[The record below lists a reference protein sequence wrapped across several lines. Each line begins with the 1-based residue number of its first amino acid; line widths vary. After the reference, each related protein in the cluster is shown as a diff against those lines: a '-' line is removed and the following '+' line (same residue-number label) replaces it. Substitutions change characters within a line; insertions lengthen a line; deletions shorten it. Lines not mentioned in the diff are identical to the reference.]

1 MSEIEELTNRINE
14 LESKIV
20 ELELKKSKNKLTT
33 VLEPA
38 TCSICGKTLRNKYI
52 LKTHMETVHNGNR
65 TKVEC
70 PHCHKQLS
78 SKYYLEKHILKHSE

>member
-52 LKTHMETVHNGNR
+52 LKTARPLLIVAHAPRRYWTVLY
-65 TKVEC
+65 V
-70 PHCHKQLS
+70 Q
-78 SKYYLEKHILKHSE
+78 